1 MSITPV
7 LSSASVNLDI
17 DTQAESKVLVVYFSR
32 SGNTELLAKEIARYY
47 QASLLPLKA
56 DAYPM
61 GAGGLFNA
69 VIDSQEKQAVISPEV
84 VDLSAYDTLFIGAP
98 IWGYSP
104 APPVWQFIENNTLAN
119 KKVVLFS
126 TFNSGFKQKYIDE
139 FQTGVEAK
147 GGSFISHFYIRRGR
161 MLVQMS
167 DEDLLSK
174 AREKLK
180 KLDLL

>member
-1 MSITPV
+1 MIITPA
-7 LSSASVNLDI
+7 LSSASINLEI
-17 DTQAESKVLVVYFSR
+17 DTQGDRKVLVVYFSR

-61 GAGGLFNA
+61 GVQGLFNA
-69 VIDSQEKQAVISPEV
+69 VVDSQDKRAVISPEE

-104 APPVWQFIENNTLAN
+104 APPVWQFVENNELTN

-126 TFNSGFKQKYIDE
+126 TFNSSFKQKYIDE
-139 FQTGVEAK
+139 FQAVVEAQ
-147 GGSFISHFYIRRGR
+147 GGNFISHLYIRRGR
-161 MLVQMS
+161 ILVQMS
-167 DEDLLSK
+167 NEDLLSK
-174 AREKLK
+174 AREKLE
-180 KLDLL
+180 KLDL